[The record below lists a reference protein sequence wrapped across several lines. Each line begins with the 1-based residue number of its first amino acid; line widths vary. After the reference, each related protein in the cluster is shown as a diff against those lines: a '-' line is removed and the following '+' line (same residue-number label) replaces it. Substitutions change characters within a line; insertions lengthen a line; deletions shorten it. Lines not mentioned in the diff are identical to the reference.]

1 MTDHPALAERLARRQ
16 RAVVGGALALLGL
29 LAWLYLL
36 AGAGMGHGPVET
48 TRLSLF
54 PHTAAPAPDAMPG
67 MDMPMEGVAE
77 ASPPAWSA
85 GLWLLVAA
93 MWWTMMVAMMSPSAA
108 PAVLLYARVVRHAG
122 GRPDGRGLAPTG
134 AFAAGYFLAWLAFAL
149 AATAAQWGLE
159 QSGLVASAM
168 AGSRDRWFSAAL
180 LLAAGVYQLSPLQAA
195 CLSHCRS
202 PAQFLTRHWRP
213 GASGAVRLGLLH
225 GAYCVGCCW
234 ALMAL
239 LFVGGVMNLAWIAVL
254 SLLVLA
260 EKVAPGG
267 PWIGRAAG
275 LVLIAWAALTL
286 LV

>member
-1 MTDHPALAERLARRQ
+1 MTDQPALAERLARRQ
-16 RAVVGGALALLGL
+16 RTIVAGALGLLGL

-36 AGAGMGHGPVET
+36 VGAGMGHGLAET

-54 PHTAAPAPDAMPG
+54 PHAAAPAAG
-67 MDMPMEGVAE
+67 MDMPMAGVAAE
-77 ASPPAWSA
+77 ARPGWSP

-108 PAVLLYARVVRHAG
+108 PAVLLYGRVVRHAG
-122 GRPDGRGLAPTG
+122 GRSDGSALAPTG
-134 AFAAGYFLAWLAFAL
+134 AFAAGYFLAWLTFAV
-149 AATAAQWGLE
+149 AATVAQWALE

-168 AGSRDRWFSAAL
+168 MGSRDRWLSAGL
-180 LLAAGVYQLSPLQAA
+180 LFAAGLYQLSPLQAA

-202 PAQFLTRHWRP
+202 PAQFFTRHWRP
-213 GASGAVRLGLLH
+213 GAFGAVRLGVLH

-234 ALMAL
+234 ALMTL

-254 SLLVLA
+254 SALVLA
-260 EKVAPGG
+260 EKAAPGG

-275 LVLIAWAALTL
+275 VALIAWGGLTL